1 MATVANGTLTPPT
14 ATEPT
19 PTTVPSDTSANK
31 RKREDEP
38 DQHPVVNGAQG
49 SPKSKQT
56 QRDILDILQ
65 QYDTSP
71 SFLTLE
77 LDDTLPNG
85 ASQPPQKKA
94 RISAGSGKTTI
105 SAKLSNGAY
114 PVLSLLKDDAA
125 RVGKVLETSLR
136 ANAREAEAL
145 NAGRLSVDDL
155 KQIQRAKAFEG
166 LICEVVDKESR
177 YQTTH
182 TSATVKRETAGLT
195 NGHVMDTKTG
205 ADSRMGTVLTLFGN
219 APTPKQL
226 FSSTQNVPVGKQD
239 RTIKSEL
246 PVEEMSLPNGL
257 TATKIM
263 PAPADSKKGPT
274 FEEAFAP
281 PYSLASL
288 HPPKVHKRSSTRDT
302 TITWEFKDP
311 VNRSSK
317 KGGYTVQSLTTGDW
331 LGYGGVDSVTDASA
345 KEKRKQRDR
354 ALSSGAESVKE
365 VPSKTSLEELQAKDE
380 EALFRRA
387 YGSFAP
393 SVDNAKSVLPA
404 ETTSMVWWSKVGE
417 KRFSDTFAIDPALL
431 DESSADAV
439 SALPAAEVLTGEE
452 ENFEHVVKELD
463 DLDED
468 MAKVD
473 SSMSKTDVE
482 QVLREVSELLET
494 LASHQR
500 IRSATLPSATAA
512 SRTPI
517 SPAPLLAS
525 RIGKPDEPAE
535 DEVSTY
541 HALRRELAYLI
552 LKLPPYAVA
561 KIDGD
566 QLADLGVSA
575 LIPFESK
582 DIKGTMEEDQIAR
595 LAKYNAMASA
605 AGVASLTRG
614 SSSSGQHYSTTAQRT
629 PAIGQAANT
638 RYGQTPQYSTTR
650 TPAAAPQ
657 FQRSTSNQSQYG
669 TPSAAAPRPA
679 YGQQPNQYTRPGA
692 PQQAYSQSNGYYQQ
706 QRPPQAATPSVGGYA
721 GYNQQYSHQQQA
733 STPQTQPR
741 PTYSTSQPLA
751 QYQQRSHAAAANAVA
766 YQTNAG
772 SQAAQQQQ
780 QQTMSPFN
788 RTSTVSPATAAK
800 PVVYGQ
806 QPTQP
811 QAPLNVQPR
820 PVAAYPSQAAQQ
832 YAAQQLSGS
841 GSGRAT
847 PAGFAAASAS
857 SSQPPTP
864 VNGFQPRPPPPPP
877 SLPAATVRAA
887 SGTPQ
892 PAAAGLLLAQQMGQ
906 GVQANG
912 HL

>member
-1 MATVANGTLTPPT
+1 MATTANRTLTPPT
-14 ATEPT
+14 ATRLT
-19 PTTVPSDTSANK
+19 PTAAASDISANK

-38 DQHPVVNGAQG
+38 VQHPAVDSPQG
-49 SPKSKQT
+49 SPKSTQT
-56 QRDILDILQ
+56 QRDILEILQ

-71 SFLTLE
+71 SFLKLE
-77 LDDTLPNG
+77 LDDRQPNG
-85 ASQPPQKKA
+85 SSQPSQKKA
-94 RISAGSGKTTI
+94 RLSEGSGKTTI

-114 PVLSLLKDDAA
+114 VTLRALKEDAA
-125 RVGKVLETSLR
+125 RASKALETSLR
-136 ANAREAEAL
+136 AKAKEAESVS
-145 NAGRLSVDDL
+145 AGRLLVEDL
-155 KQIQRAKAFEG
+155 KQIQRAKAFES

-177 YQTTH
+177 YETTH
-182 TSATVKRETAGLT
+182 TGSTVKKEISRLT
-195 NGHVMDTKTG
+195 NGHA
-205 ADSRMGTVLTLFGN
+205 ADAKAAVDGKMGTVLTLFGN

-226 FSSTQNVPVGKQD
+226 FSSTQNGPAGKQHPV
-239 RTIKSEL
+239 IKSEL

-263 PAPADSKKGPT
+263 PAPADGKKGPT
-274 FEEAFAP
+274 FEAAFAP

-288 HPPKVHKRSSTRDT
+288 HPPKAHKRSSTRDT

-311 VNRSSK
+311 VNRTSK

-331 LGYGGVDSVTDASA
+331 LGYGGVDSANDASA
-345 KEKRKQRDR
+345 REKRKQRDR

-365 VPSKTSLEELQAKDE
+365 VPSKVTLEEMQAKEE

-387 YGSFAP
+387 YSNFAP

-404 ETTSMVWWSKVGE
+404 ETKSMVWWHKVGE

-431 DESSADAV
+431 NLSSADAV
-439 SALPAAEVLTGEE
+439 NALPTPEVAAVDEQDF
-452 ENFEHVVKELD
+452 ENVVKELD

-468 MAKVD
+468 MTTD
-473 SSMSKTDVE
+473 QSSMSKTDVK

-500 IRSATLPSATAA
+500 IRNATLPSSTAA
-512 SRTPI
+512 LRTPI
-517 SPAPLLAS
+517 SPAPILAA

-541 HALRRELAYLI
+541 NALRRELAYLI

-566 QLADLGVSA
+566 QLAEMGVST

-595 LAKYNAMASA
+595 LAKYNAMATA

-614 SSSSGQHYSTTAQRT
+614 SSSSGQHYNTTAQRT

-669 TPSAAAPRPA
+669 TPSATAPRPG
-679 YGQQPNQYTRPGA
+679 YGQTTQYTRPGA
-692 PQQAYSQSNGYYQQ
+692 PQQSYSQSNGYYQQ
-706 QRPPQAATPSVGGYA
+706 QRPQQQATPAVGGYA
-721 GYNQQYSHQQQA
+721 GYNQQYGQQS
-733 STPQTQPR
+733 STPSTQAR

-772 SQAAQQQQ
+772 SQAAQQQ
-780 QQTMSPFN
+780 TMSPFN
-788 RTSTVSPATAAK
+788 RTSTASPATAAK
-800 PVVYGQ
+800 P
-806 QPTQP
+806 
-811 QAPLNVQPR
+811 AANVQPR

-841 GSGRAT
+841 GRTT
-847 PAGFAAASAS
+847 PAGFA
-857 SSQPPTP
+857 SQPPTP
-864 VNGFQPRPPPPPP
+864 VNGFQQRPPPV
-877 SLPAATVRAA
+877 AATVRAT

-892 PAAAGLLLAQQMGQ
+892 PHVPQQIVQ

-912 HL
+912 HV